1 MSMDDV
7 RAFCTDKA
15 SKCGQ
20 FTQIAGN
27 TFTDYAIA
35 DDLHSSLLQS
45 SDLLLDERHE
55 VTAFVRSDY

>member
-1 MSMDDV
+1 MDDV

-20 FTQIAGN
+20 FTQIADDAFAG
-27 TFTDYAIA
+27 YAIA

-45 SDLLLDERHE
+45 NNLLLYERSE
-55 VTAFVRSDY
+55 FVTLV